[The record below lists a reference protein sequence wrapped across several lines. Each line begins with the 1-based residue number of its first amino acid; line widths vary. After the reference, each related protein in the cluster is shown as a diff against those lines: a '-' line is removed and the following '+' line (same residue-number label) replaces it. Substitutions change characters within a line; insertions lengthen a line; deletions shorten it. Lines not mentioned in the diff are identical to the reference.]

1 MGEIPKNAVLYSSNT
16 KRKRVKEVSRMGSKR
31 GKFQKMQS
39 FALQILNIRGSK
51 KLVEWGQK
59 GENSKKCSLLLFKTV

>member
-1 MGEIPKNAVLYSSNT
+1 MKRMGQSSNT